1 MNRKILVVD
10 DDTFIRECCAELLTG
25 AGYSVDT
32 ADNGLAALKRLD
44 AGVYDMVISDV
55 TMPGLNGIGLY
66 MKVEK
71 EHHYLASRFL
81 FITGVVPSDPESA
94 AILTARKAAVLV
106 KPFEPSALIQKVALM
121 TLTPLSE
128 YLRAPGVNMRRQ
140 ERIFCFFEC
149 MVFPDEA
156 PVNGIEARALD
167 ISANGFCVRYPG
179 PPLEILKKVAL
190 RLKTQSMDLPM
201 GYLLERRGVV
211 RWSKGSNGFATSGVE
226 IEEGMN
232 LSAIKGIEHR
242 A

>member
-10 DDTFIRECCAELLTG
+10 DDPFIRECCAELLAG

-32 ADNGLAALKRLD
+32 AEDGLAALKRLD
-44 AGVYDMVISDV
+44 AGIYDMVISDV

-66 MKVEK
+66 TKIEK
-71 EHHYLASRFL
+71 EHPYLVSRFL
-81 FITGVVPSDPESA
+81 FITGVVPSDQESA
-94 AILTARKAAVLV
+94 AVLTARNAALLA
-106 KPFEPSALIQKVALM
+106 KPFEPSALIQKVAFM
-121 TLTPLSE
+121 TFMPLSE
-128 YLRAPGVNMRRQ
+128 YFRAPGVSMRRQ
-140 ERIFCFFEC
+140 ERIFCFLEC

-190 RLKTQSMDLPM
+190 RLKTESMA
-201 GYLLERRGVV
+201 YSLERRGVI

-226 IEEGMN
+226 IKEGMD
-232 LSAIKGIEHR
+232 LSAIQGIEHR